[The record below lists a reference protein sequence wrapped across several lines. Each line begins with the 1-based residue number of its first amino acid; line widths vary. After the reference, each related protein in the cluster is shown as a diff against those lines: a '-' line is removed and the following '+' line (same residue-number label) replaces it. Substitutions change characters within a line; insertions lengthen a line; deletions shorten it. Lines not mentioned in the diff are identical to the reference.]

1 MVKVVFAIFFFFALS
16 FSDVIK
22 AQETSIKSD
31 HEMLDLKIKS
41 LLPKRVYQDNK
52 SYIDTILF
60 SKSSYITD
68 SRVDVLKVIRKLKND
83 GLLEL
88 YFDKP
93 SELRLNFHTSD
104 NPLFFVK
111 IMSDTLRNMGYY
123 RYITKESK
131 LDETGFTWSITLKAE
146 YVIDPQILQNE
157 LSSNGSGIVDITRV
171 TLKEWTF
178 DIDMRDAYLDVKV
191 LQDEQEIELQRSLYS
206 YWLDVSMIK
215 QLKISSSKRNSW
227 YPYITYFDNS
237 LHLLKVVKVDSRR
250 TKILLNIPQSAKY
263 IKISDIYTLKNIKDT
278 LLLMPIGSR

>member
-1 MVKVVFAIFFFFALS
+1 MVKVVFTIFFFFALS

-22 AQETSIKSD
+22 AQEISVESD
-31 HEMLDLKIKS
+31 REMLDLKIKS
-41 LLPKRVYQDNK
+41 LLPKQVYQDNK
-52 SYIDTILF
+52 SYVDTILF
-60 SKSSYITD
+60 SKSSYIAD
-68 SRVDVLKVIRKLKND
+68 NRVDVLKVINKLKDD

-111 IMSDTLRNMGYY
+111 IMGDTLRNMGYY

-157 LSSNGSGIVDITRV
+157 LSSSGSGIVDITRI

-191 LQDEQEIELQRSLYS
+191 LQDKQKVELQRSLYS

-250 TKILLNIPQSAKY
+250 TKILLNIPPNAKY

-278 LLLMPIGSR
+278 LLLIPIGSR